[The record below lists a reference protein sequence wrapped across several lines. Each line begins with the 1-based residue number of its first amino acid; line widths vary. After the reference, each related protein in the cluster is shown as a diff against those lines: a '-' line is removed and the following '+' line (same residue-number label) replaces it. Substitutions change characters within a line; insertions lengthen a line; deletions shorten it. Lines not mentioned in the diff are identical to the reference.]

1 MFDGKVV
8 LITGASKG
16 IGEAL
21 AYAFA
26 DFGAKVAICARREA
40 ALRGVVEKIAEDG
53 GTCLAVPADISDE
66 SQVMTMVERVES
78 DLGPV
83 DILINNAAELILST
97 IAETSLETWERSM
110 AINVRGA
117 FLCSRAVLPSMTR
130 RKSGRIIN
138 IGSLAGRRGYSEQGA
153 YCASKHA
160 LVGFTKVLAIETQ
173 PYGIRVN
180 MVSPG
185 GVLTDLSQELRDSR
199 GAVDESEWMTVD
211 EVVEAVLYIC
221 SQEGPAT
228 TDELVLRRF
237 ESESWR

>member
-66 SQVMTMVERVES
+66 SQVTTMVERVES
-78 DLGPV
+78 ELGPV

-185 GVLTDLSQELRDSR
+185 GVLTDLSKELRESR

-237 ESESWR
+237 ASEAWR

>member
-185 GVLTDLSQELRDSR
+185 GVLTDLSKELRESR
-199 GAVDESEWMTVD
+199 GVVDESEWMTVD

-237 ESESWR
+237 ASESWR

>member
-40 ALRGVVEKIAEDG
+40 QLRQVAEKIAEDG
-53 GTCLAVPADISDE
+53 GICLAAPTDISDE
-66 SQVMTMVERVES
+66 SQVTTMVERVELE
-78 DLGPV
+78 LGPV
-83 DILINNAAELILST
+83 DILINNAAELILSK
-97 IAETSLETWERSM
+97 IAETSLEIWERSM

-117 FLCSRAVLPSMTR
+117 FICSRAVLPSMTR
-130 RKSGRIIN
+130 QKSGRIIN
-138 IGSLAGRRGYSEQGA
+138 IGSLAGRRGYPEQGA

-185 GVLTDLSQELRDSR
+185 GVLTDLSKELRESR
-199 GAVDESEWMTVD
+199 GVVDESEWMTVD

-237 ESESWR
+237 ASEAWR

>member
-1 MFDGKVV
+1 MFDEKVM

-66 SQVMTMVERVES
+66 SQVTTMVERVES
-78 DLGPV
+78 ELGPV

-185 GVLTDLSQELRDSR
+185 GVLTDLSKELRESR

-237 ESESWR
+237 ESDAWR